1 MRKGRVTALLP
12 GGLGPGVCVTE
23 SGPAG
28 TFYTGISFI
37 LEPRF
42 YNKVSL
48 FNLHIITK

>member
-1 MRKGRVTALLP
+1 MRKGRTMALLP
-12 GGLGPGVCVTE
+12 QAWAGVCVTE
-23 SGPAG
+23 SGPG
-28 TFYTGISFI
+28 DTFYTGISFI